1 MHSWPHQPADESP
14 RRAPRSLLD
23 AAVEL
28 PLLLAGLEAPVPEL
42 GRRVDELEV
51 DLLESNASALRQ
63 ERLTEGDQALAH
75 TDNRALEHDVVLVDL
90 AVVREAAHR
99 RDRLLREIVLG
110 HGVVRILLDALA
122 DAVDL
127 LVDLRAVVIAELTG
141 AGGLE
146 LHALRVPRAN
156 ARDFAEPAVRL
167 ARKTSD
173 APARNDALPSATL
186 RHADRVD
193 HLIVGEHGTNRDL
206 LLEHLR
212 AEVNLLRDGAAVHL
226 DLHNV
231 RLLLPDLRLGNLGV
245 ADRTDNLAVVL
256 RALDLGLDLV
266 RHRLVLAVEVLRVLG
281 EGLLLRAVPVLVE
294 APAHLVAEMRGPDR
308 RKRTEAV
315 DGLRVPNEADA
326 DHQRAL
332 DDGDGLRGLLLVELR
347 PRLIHVAHDVRHAG
361 LVAHEGR
368 KVARLRGVILR
379 EALHLAVHPL
389 RALPREEAQRPAPRV
404 SKLTVGHEKG
414 KRRVLELE

>member
-28 PLLLAGLEAPVPEL
+28 ALLLRGLEAPVPEL

-51 DLLESNASALRQ
+51 DLLERNAAALHH
-63 ERLTEGDQALAH
+63 EGLAQGDHALPHANH
-75 TDNRALEHDVVLVDL
+75 RTLEHHVILVDL
-90 AVVREAAHR
+90 TVVREAAHR

-127 LVDLRAVVIAELTG
+127 FVDLRAVVVAELTG
-141 AGGLE
+141 TRGLE

-173 APARNDALPSATL
+173 APARDNTLPSATL

-193 HLIVGEHGTNRDL
+193 HLVVGEHGSNRDR

-212 AEVNLLRDGAAVHL
+212 AEVNLLRDRAAVHL
-226 DLHNV
+226 DLHDV
-231 RLLLPDLRLGNLGV
+231 RLLLPNLRLGNLGV
-245 ADRTDNLAVVL
+245 ADRTENLAVVL
-256 RALDLGLDLV
+256 GALDLRLDLL
-266 RHRLVLAVEVLRVLG
+266 RHLLVLAVEVLRVLG
-281 EGLLLRAVPVLVE
+281 EGLLLRAVPVLVK
-294 APAHLVAEMRGPDR
+294 APANLIAQVRSPDGR
-308 RKRTEAV
+308 EGAEAV
-315 DGLRVPNEADA
+315 DGLR
-326 DHQRAL
+326 
-332 DDGDGLRGLLLVELR
+332 
-347 PRLIHVAHDVRHAG
+347 
-361 LVAHEGR
+361 
-368 KVARLRGVILR
+368 
-379 EALHLAVHPL
+379 
-389 RALPREEAQRPAPRV
+389 
-404 SKLTVGHEKG
+404 
-414 KRRVLELE
+414 